1 MLLNFMD
8 ASNIADLEAVI
19 SYTVYKQPHL
29 RTRTGET
36 NIEGALF
43 LRYNSDKQ
51 EFLKC
56 VKFRFP
62 RPYVRD

>member
-1 MLLNFMD
+1 MD

-19 SYTVYKQPHL
+19 SYTVYKHPHF
-29 RTRTGET
+29 RTRTGEKK
-36 NIEGALF
+36 IEGALF
-43 LRYNSDKQ
+43 LSYDSDKK

-62 RPYVRD
+62 RPYVCN